1 MVNAQPMKLIKV
13 TFKDI
18 SDTEVVQLMD
28 KLKEL
33 PFNNDLEIIDL
44 DSSWKEND
52 TAMGLYKAYKKAN
65 NTFKEF
71 ILNNNYEKHN
81 RHTN

>member
-1 MVNAQPMKLIKV
+1 MKLIRV

-18 SDTEVVQLMD
+18 TDTEVVQLMD

-33 PFNNDLEIIDL
+33 PFKHDLEIIDL

-52 TAMGLYKAYKKAN
+52 TAMSLYKAYKKAN
-65 NTFKEF
+65 AVFKEF
-71 ILNNNYEKHN
+71 ILNNKFKNK
-81 RHTN
+81 

>member
-1 MVNAQPMKLIKV
+1 MKLIKV

-18 SDTEVVQLMD
+18 TDSEVVQLMD

-33 PFNNDLEIIDL
+33 PFKNDLEIIDL

-52 TAMGLYKAYKKAN
+52 TAMALYKTYKKAN
-65 NTFKEF
+65 NVFKEY
-71 ILNNNYEKHN
+71 ILNNKF
-81 RHTN
+81 